1 MAFATSLT
9 EAYRWYSIAAA
20 QGDSESS
27 TRVEAL
33 LSQIPAADRDT
44 ADKAAEA
51 FKPVPAEAAANE
63 PPQLS
68 EVLG

>member
-1 MAFATSLT
+1 ML
-9 EAYRWYSIAAA
+9 
-20 QGDSESS
+20 SS
-27 TRVEAL
+27 ARSSNTRVEAL

-51 FKPVPAEAAANE
+51 FKPVPAETAANE